1 LFVSTIKLTRLVDC
15 WKIQFAASP
24 SLSDRGKLLKSEGAV
39 NRKDGKRSPAPHIC
53 SIEPP
58 YVQNRTL
65 WRPA

>member
-39 NRKDGKRSPAPHIC
+39 NRKDDVLIKRKDGSCENIYNIL
-53 SIEPP
+53 SF
-58 YVQNRTL
+58 N
-65 WRPA
+65 